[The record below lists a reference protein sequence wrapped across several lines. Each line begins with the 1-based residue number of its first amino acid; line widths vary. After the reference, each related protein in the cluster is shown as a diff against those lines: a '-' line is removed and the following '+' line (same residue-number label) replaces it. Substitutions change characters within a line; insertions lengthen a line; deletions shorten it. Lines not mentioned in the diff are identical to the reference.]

1 MRVGTNAEFTLKPIG
16 ETASSLHVSFD
27 RASDPYSERHKTCE
41 SMNANRLNTLKQE
54 CEDNSF
60 DHWARIYNIPRKIYD
75 KFEPCIGNGQII
87 EGETKKVIW
96 HCHCY
101 NFCGET
107 QTNNGDCVV
116 QGLDRSLDKDA
127 DIRTTYTPMYVSIF
141 LSISQYPLSLYFSNV
156 MYFPLVFQLISSV
169 EFCHTCCRTCTFVP
183 SHKTCDWL
191 VSVIYIFFDRYF
203 PLTLAIHAVYTSLHR
218 NLST

>member
-1 MRVGTNAEFTLKPIG
+1 MEDCRSSSGSGRSNFCWIAKDSSGSRLECAGRDECRVYAEADWGNCKF
-16 ETASSLHVSFD
+16 ASCAFD
-27 RASDPYSERHKTCE
+27 RAPNPYSERHKTCE

-87 EGETKKVIW
+87 EGETKKVIS

-156 MYFPLVFQLISSV
+156 FILVLQCCIENHLVWHRPSV
-169 EFCHTCCRTCTFVP
+169 
-183 SHKTCDWL
+183 
-191 VSVIYIFFDRYF
+191 
-203 PLTLAIHAVYTSLHR
+203 
-218 NLST
+218 